1 MATLVNTVILSG
13 TEADTTGTSAYAEIA
28 LAKAALG
35 SPTDTTGTSAYAQ
48 LALAKAALVDE
59 TNTDVA
65 AVVAAQETV
74 DDRNDDV
81 VAAINTLAEAV
92 AASTSTITVEDV
104 ATAVAARNT
113 AQDAVNTAQKVL
125 DDANDELPEGLAAAQ
140 TALAAAQTAYDK
152 AKMDLQEIG
161 AQTLGDDEILIA
173 NDEDLEGTIGAVD
186 IRNMTTMLR
195 TTAVADIT
203 DGDALSISIGSASGI
218 VGATSVGSMESREG
232 MVIGGDDNDLEDNEI
247 LVYVV

>member
-1 MATLVNTVILSG
+1 M
-13 TEADTTGTSAYAEIA
+13 
-28 LAKAALG
+28 
-35 SPTDTTGTSAYAQ
+35 
-48 LALAKAALVDE
+48 
-59 TNTDVA
+59 
-65 AVVAAQETV
+65 
-74 DDRNDDV
+74 
-81 VAAINTLAEAV
+81 
-92 AASTSTITVEDV
+92 
-104 ATAVAARNT
+104 
-113 AQDAVNTAQKVL
+113 
-125 DDANDELPEGLAAAQ
+125 
-140 TALAAAQTAYDK
+140 AAQTAYDK

-218 VGATSVGSMESREG
+218 VGATSVGSMESLEG
-232 MVIGGDDNDLEDNEI
+232 MIIGGDDNDLEDNEI